1 MSIFSKRLAPLAR
14 QSKREHIYLP
24 SRVITTNDF
33 GFCLPIFAREVIPGD
48 QWHLDISSFLRL
60 SPLSVPTYASIR
72 QTVRAFYVRF
82 SSVWLPW
89 NDFYA
94 GRPYVNNGVSYNF
107 DTVPQIGNDVIVNF
121 FAANSTEI
129 TQGTSDFSAIV
140 RTSTEDETLKNFRFN
155 DDYRRMYSLL
165 LNLGYKINW
174 VSYSAKGQMVPDGTK
189 FSLLPL
195 LCYLRAYYDYYLPSR
210 YSNSSTLR
218 QIFDKVSYEPED
230 LQKILGFVRDTL
242 YCNFDTDYFT
252 ASWLNPNSPLSQSD
266 SPQYSFNDVSSWPSN
281 SATVA
286 PNNSET
292 PELTFQLKSSRLGV
306 LTQNS
311 LNLLNAAYNWVV
323 RQGLAGQRYFE
334 QIFAQYGI
342 KLPNILTRRCEF
354 LGSTTSTVMTQDVT
368 STASTQ
374 VGDTVTALGDY
385 AGKGHA
391 ASQGS
396 NIKLDANDYGMII
409 CIHNII
415 PDGGYVQGRNR
426 EVLHLIREDYFQPEF
441 DCVGMQAVRNDELF
455 AMGDS
460 GAEITSK
467 HQPNGVFGFLPRY
480 SEYRR
485 PYDNLSGDFVIASRN
500 TGLNSYH
507 SFRIFDPTDLS
518 QSFPSNDISFRQI
531 SPNRDK
537 ELPFSR
543 IFNLTDDSY
552 DHFIC
557 VFNIDAKVFRY
568 MRTFQT
574 SYLETLDGN
583 NVVSLDPDCQLH

>member
-14 QSKREHIYLP
+14 QGKREHISLP

-48 QWHLDISSFLRL
+48 KWHLDISSFLRL

-72 QTVRAFYVRF
+72 QTVRAFYIRF

-94 GRPYVNNGVSYNF
+94 GRPYVNNGQSYNF
-107 DTVPQIGNDVIVNF
+107 SSVPSISNYRIVDF
-121 FAANSTEI
+121 FAKNSTRV
-129 TQGTSDFSAIV
+129 TDGSTPDFSAVV
-140 RTSTEDETLKNFRFN
+140 RISEVDEELRYYRFT

-174 VSYSAKGQMVPDGTK
+174 LTYESNGNTVPDDTD

-195 LCYLRAYYDYYLPSR
+195 LCYLRAFYDYYLPSR
-210 YSNSSTLR
+210 YTNTSLLR
-218 QIFDKVSYEPED
+218 QIFDKVQYDETD
-230 LQKILGFVRDTL
+230 LETVLNLVRDTL
-242 YCNFDTDYFT
+242 YCNFDTDYFS
-252 ASWLNPNSPLSQSD
+252 ASWLNPNTPLSQGD
-266 SPQYSFNDVSSWPSN
+266 STDYGFYDPSN
-281 SATVA
+281 VGTTSSITSLS
-286 PNNSET
+286 NDT
-292 PELTFQLKSSRLGV
+292 PSYNLSRPII
-306 LTQNS
+306 TQDG
-311 LNLLNAAYNWVV
+311 LNLLKSAYDWVI

-342 KLPNILTRRCEF
+342 KLPNVLTRRCEF
-354 LGSTTSTVMTQDVT
+354 LGSQTSSVMTQDVT

-374 VGDTVTALGDY
+374 VGDQVTALGDY

-391 ASQGS
+391 ASSGS
-396 NIKLDANDYGMII
+396 NINLDANDYGMII

-426 EVLHLIREDYFQPEF
+426 EVLHLSRYDYFQPEF
-441 DCVGMQAVRNDELF
+441 DCVGMQAVRNDEIY
-455 AMGDS
+455 AMTDE
-460 GAEITSK
+460 GAEVTK
-467 HQPNGVFGFLPRY
+467 NHQPSGVFGFLPRY

-485 PYDNLSGDFVIASRN
+485 PYDNLSGDFVISSRN
-500 TGLNSYH
+500 AGLDSYH
-507 SFRIFDPTDLS
+507 SFRIFDPTDLA
-518 QSFPSNDISFRQI
+518 QSFPSNDLAFRQI
-531 SPNRDK
+531 RPDRDREK
-537 ELPFSR
+537 PFTR
-543 IFNLTDDSY
+543 IFNLTDDSF

-557 VFNIDAKVFRY
+557 VFNVDASVYRY

-574 SYLETLDGN
+574 SYLDNIDGT

>member
-1 MSIFSKRLAPLAR
+1 MAR
-14 QSKREHIYLP
+14 QGKREHIHLP

-107 DTVPQIGNDVIVNF
+107 DSVPQIGNEVLVDF
-121 FAANSTEI
+121 FASNSDEI
-129 TQGTSDFSAIV
+129 TTGVADFSAMRRV
-140 RTSTEDETLKNFRFN
+140 SETDEVLKKFRFR

-174 VSYSAKGQMVPDGTK
+174 VTYSASGQMQHDGTP
-189 FSLLPL
+189 FSLLPI

-210 YSNSSTLR
+210 YTNTTTLR
-218 QIFDKVSYEPED
+218 QIFDKVSYDSND
-230 LQKILGFVRDTL
+230 LKTILGFVHDTL
-242 YCNFDTDYFT
+242 YCNFDSDYFT
-252 ASWLNPNSPLSQSD
+252 ASWLNPNSPLTQGSST
-266 SPQYSFNDVSSWPSN
+266 QYAFPDVSTYPAN
-281 SATVA
+281 QNFVYG
-286 PNNSET
+286 NNAQT
-292 PELTFQLKSSRLGV
+292 PELLASVSTNQAHI
-306 LTQNS
+306 TQDS
-311 LNLLNAAYNWVV
+311 LNLLKAAYNWVV

-342 KLPNILTRRCEF
+342 KLPNVLTRRCEF

-374 VGDTVTALGDY
+374 VGDTVTALGDF

-426 EVLHLIREDYFQPEF
+426 EVLHLTREDYFQPEF
-441 DCVGMQAVRNDELF
+441 DCVGMQAVRNDELYS
-455 AMGDS
+455 MCDS
-460 GAEITSK
+460 GAEVVSK
-467 HQPNGVFGFLPRY
+467 HQPDGVFGFLPRY

-507 SFRIFDPTDLS
+507 SFRIFDPTELA
-518 QSFPSNDISFRQI
+518 QSFPSNDITFRQI
-531 SPNRDK
+531 RPDRDK

-543 IFNLTDDSY
+543 IFNLTDDTY

-557 VFNIDAKVFRY
+557 VFNIDAKVFRF
-568 MRTFQT
+568 MRSFQT
-574 SYLETLDGN
+574 SYLENLDGN

>member
-1 MSIFSKRLAPLAR
+1 MSIFSKRLAPMAR
-14 QSKREHIYLP
+14 QGKREHIHLP

-82 SSVWLPW
+82 SNVWLPW
-89 NDFYA
+89 NDFFA

-107 DTVPQIGNDVIVNF
+107 SSVPQIDNDVIVDF
-121 FAANSTEI
+121 FAVNSNEI
-129 TQGTSDFSAIV
+129 TQGTPDFSALV
-140 RTSTEDETLKNFRFN
+140 RVSDTDTVLKKFRFK

-174 VSYSAKGQMVPDGTK
+174 VTYSSTGQIISDDTS
-189 FSLLPL
+189 FSLLPI

-210 YSNSSTLR
+210 YTNTTTLR
-218 QIFDKVSYEPED
+218 QIFDKVSYDAAD
-230 LQKILGFVRDTL
+230 LKNILGYVRDTL
-242 YCNFDTDYFT
+242 YCNFDSDYFT
-252 ASWLNPNSPLSQSD
+252 ASWLNPDSPLSNQEAFQYTFTDPSSDQNSNMIVPNSKNSPLL
-266 SPQYSFNDVSSWPSN
+266 
-281 SATVA
+281 TVA
-286 PNNSET
+286 RP
-292 PELTFQLKSSRLGV
+292 QI
-306 LTQNS
+306 TQDS
-311 LNLLNAAYNWVV
+311 LNLLKAAYDWVV

-342 KLPNILTRRCEF
+342 KLPNILTRRCEL

-426 EVLHLIREDYFQPEF
+426 EIMHLNRYDYFQPEF

-455 AMGDS
+455 AMCDD
-460 GAEITSK
+460 GAEITK
-467 HQPNGVFGFLPRY
+467 IHRPGGVFGFLPRY

-485 PYDNLSGDFVIASRN
+485 PYDNLSGDFVINSRN
-500 TGLNSYH
+500 SGLCSYH
-507 SFRIFDPTDLS
+507 SFRIFNPNELAD
-518 QSFPSNDISFRQI
+518 SFPSNDLTFRQI
-531 SPNRDK
+531 QPNRDK
-537 ELPFSR
+537 ELPFTR
-543 IFNLTDDSY
+543 IFNLTDDAY

-568 MRTFQT
+568 MRSFQS
-574 SYLETLDGN
+574 SYLENLDGN

>member
-1 MSIFSKRLAPLAR
+1 MSIFSKRLAPMAR
-14 QSKREHIYLP
+14 QGKREHIALP

-94 GRPYVNNGVSYNF
+94 GRPYVNNGVSYNIE
-107 DTVPQIGNDVIVNF
+107 TVPQIGNDVIVDF
-121 FAANSTEI
+121 FAKNSNEI
-129 TQGTSDFSAIV
+129 TQGTADFTALV
-140 RTSTEDETLKNFRFN
+140 RTSPEEEVLKMYRFK

-174 VSYSAKGQMVPDGTK
+174 VSYAANGQMVPDGTK

-210 YSNSSTLR
+210 YTNTSTLR
-218 QIFDKVSYEPED
+218 QIFDKVSYEPAD
-230 LQKILGFVRDTL
+230 LQTVLGYVRDTL
-242 YCNFDTDYFT
+242 YCNFDSDYFT
-252 ASWLNPNSPLSQSD
+252 SSWLNPNSPLNQGD
-266 SPQYSFNDVSSWPSN
+266 TTQYAFADASVWPSN
-281 SATVA
+281 TNFVYA
-286 PNNSET
+286 NNAQT
-292 PELTFQLKSSRLGV
+292 PELMSQVSKNQAHI
-306 LTQNS
+306 TQDS
-311 LNLLNAAYNWVV
+311 LNLLKAAYNWVV
-323 RQGLAGQRYFE
+323 RQGLSGQRYFE

-374 VGDTVTALGDY
+374 VGETVTALGDY

-426 EVLHLIREDYFQPEF
+426 EVMHLNRYDYFQPEF

-455 AMGDS
+455 AMSDS
-460 GAEITSK
+460 GADVTK
-467 HQPNGVFGFLPRY
+467 DHQPDGVFGFLPRY

-485 PYDNLSGDFVIASRN
+485 PYDNLSGDFVVASRN
-500 TGLNSYH
+500 TGMNAYH
-507 SFRIFDPTDLS
+507 SFRIFDPTELS
-518 QSFPSNDISFRQI
+518 QSFPVNDIHFRQI
-531 SPNRDK
+531 RPDRDYEK
-537 ELPFSR
+537 PFSR

-574 SYLETLDGN
+574 SYLENLDGN

>member
-14 QSKREHIYLP
+14 QGKREHIHLP

-94 GRPYVNNGVSYNF
+94 GRPYVNNGVSYKF
-107 DTVPQIGNDVIVNF
+107 DTVPQIGNDVIVDF
-121 FAANSTEI
+121 FASNSTEI
-129 TQGTSDFSAIV
+129 TQGTADFSALV
-140 RTSTEDETLKNFRFN
+140 RTSPENEALKMFRFK

-174 VSYSAKGQMVPDGTK
+174 VSYSSKGQMVPDGTK
-189 FSLLPL
+189 FSLLPI

-210 YSNSSTLR
+210 YTNTSTLR
-218 QIFDKVSYEPED
+218 QIFDKVSYDPED
-230 LQKILGFVRDTL
+230 LKTVLGFVRDTL
-242 YCNFDTDYFT
+242 YCNFDSDYFT
-252 ASWLNPNSPLSQSD
+252 ASWLNPNTPLGQLD
-266 SPQYSFNDVSSWPSN
+266 SKQYSFYDTSTWPRNVASVSGNNILTPQLL
-281 SATVA
+281 T
-286 PNNSET
+286 PNESG
-292 PELTFQLKSSRLGV
+292 LTS
-306 LTQNS
+306 LTQDS

-396 NIKLDANDYGMII
+396 NITVDANDYGMII

-426 EVLHLIREDYFQPEF
+426 EVMHLLREDYFQPEF
-441 DCVGMQAVRNDELF
+441 DCVGMQAVRNDEIF
-455 AMGDS
+455 AMSDE
-460 GAEITSK
+460 GAEITRF

-485 PYDNLSGDFVIASRN
+485 PYDNLSGDFVVPSRN
-500 TGLNSYH
+500 TCMNAYH
-507 SFRIFDPTDLS
+507 SFRIFDPTEVDD
-518 QSFPSNDISFRQI
+518 SFPSNDLTFRQI
-531 SPNRDK
+531 MPNRNK

-574 SYLETLDGN
+574 SYLDNLDGN

>member
-1 MSIFSKRLAPLAR
+1 M
-14 QSKREHIYLP
+14 P

-107 DTVPQIGNDVIVNF
+107 DSVPQIQNSQLVDF
-121 FAANSTEI
+121 FVKNSTEVKTGI
-129 TQGTSDFSAIV
+129 PDFDAIV
-140 RTSTEDETLKNFRFN
+140 RVSSEDTVIKGFRFK

-174 VSYSAKGQMVPDGTK
+174 VIYSPNNQYVSDDSS
-189 FSLLPL
+189 FSLLPI

-210 YSNSSTLR
+210 YTNTSSLR
-218 QIFDKVSYEPED
+218 KIFDKVMYDAED
-230 LQKILGFVRDTL
+230 LKTILGFVRDTL
-242 YCNFDTDYFT
+242 YCNFDTDYFS
-252 ASWLNPNSPLSQSD
+252 ASWLNPNTPLTQNEFK
-266 SPQYSFNDVSSWPSN
+266 QYSFPDVSLYPTSD
-281 SATVA
+281 ATVNSG
-286 PNNSET
+286 NNDT
-292 PELTFQLKSSRLGV
+292 PVLLTPSSDSQTA
-306 LTQNS
+306 LTQDS
-311 LNLLNAAYNWVV
+311 LNILNAAYNWIV
-323 RQGLAGQRYFE
+323 RRGLAGQRYFE

-354 LGSTTSTVMTQDVT
+354 LGSTTSSVMIQDVT

-374 VGDTVTALGDY
+374 IGDTVTALGDY

-396 NIKLDANDYGMII
+396 NITLDANDYGMII

-426 EVLHLIREDYFQPEF
+426 EVMHLSREDYFQPEF

-455 AMGDS
+455 AMGNS
-460 GAEITSK
+460 GAEIPSK

-485 PYDNLSGDFVIASRN
+485 PYDNLSGDFVIPSRN
-500 TGLNSYH
+500 TGLSSYH
-507 SFRIFDPTDLS
+507 SFRIFDPTEVSD
-518 QSFPSNDISFRQI
+518 SFPSNDLTFRQI
-531 SPNRDK
+531 QPNRNK

-568 MRTFQT
+568 MRTFQS
-574 SYLETLDGN
+574 SYLENLDGN

>member
-1 MSIFSKRLAPLAR
+1 MSIFSKRLAPMAR
-14 QSKREHIYLP
+14 QGKREHIYLP

-33 GFCLPIFAREVIPGD
+33 GFCLPIFAREVLPGD

-107 DTVPQIGNDVIVNF
+107 DSVPQIGNDAIVDF
-121 FAANSTEI
+121 FAAHSDEI
-129 TQGTSDFSAIV
+129 TQGTADFSALV
-140 RTSTEDETLKNFRFN
+140 RVSETDSVLKKFRFK

-165 LNLGYKINW
+165 LNLGYKLNW
-174 VSYSAKGQMVPDGTK
+174 VTYSATGQIIPDGTL

-210 YSNSSTLR
+210 YSNTTTLR
-218 QIFDKVSYEPED
+218 QIFDKVSYSAED
-230 LQKILGFVRDTL
+230 LQTVLGYVRDTL
-242 YCNFDTDYFT
+242 YCNFDSDYFT
-252 ASWLNPNSPLSQSD
+252 ASWLNPNTPLAQGEIS
-266 SPQYSFNDVSSWPSN
+266 QYSFPDESN
-281 SATVA
+281 PPAFVQSGNKQSPTLVTQAQVRQQ
-286 PNNSET
+286 
-292 PELTFQLKSSRLGV
+292 F
-306 LTQNS
+306 LTQDS
-311 LNLLNAAYNWVV
+311 LNILKAAYDWVV

-396 NIKLDANDYGMII
+396 NIKLDANDYGMLI

-426 EVLHLIREDYFQPEF
+426 EVMHLKRYDYFQPEF

-455 AMGDS
+455 AMCDD
-460 GAEITSK
+460 GAEITK
-467 HQPNGVFGFLPRY
+467 LHQPNGVFGFLPRY

-485 PYDNLSGDFVIASRN
+485 PYDNLSGDFVIDSRN
-500 TGLNSYH
+500 TGLSSYH
-507 SFRIFDPTDLS
+507 SFRIFKPTETAD
-518 QSFPSNDISFRQI
+518 SFPSNDLTFRQI
-531 SPNRDK
+531 QPNRDK

-574 SYLETLDGN
+574 SYLENLDGN

>member
-1 MSIFSKRLAPLAR
+1 MSIFTKRLAPMAR
-14 QSKREHIYLP
+14 QGKREHIYLP

-107 DTVPQIGNDVIVNF
+107 DTVPQIENSQIVDF
-121 FAANSTEI
+121 FAKNSTEV
-129 TQGTSDFSAIV
+129 TSGTSDFEAIV
-140 RTSTEDETLKNFRFN
+140 RVSQNDEVIKQFRFK

-174 VSYSAKGQMVPDGTK
+174 VIWSPNNQYVSDNTS
-189 FSLLPL
+189 FSLLPI

-210 YSNSSTLR
+210 YTNTSSLR
-218 QIFDKVSYEPED
+218 QIFDKVSYDAED
-230 LQKILGFVRDTL
+230 LQKILGYVRDTL
-242 YCNFDTDYFT
+242 YCNFDSDYFT
-252 ASWLNPNSPLSQSD
+252 ASWLNPNSPLTQSSSQ
-266 SPQYSFNDVSSWPSN
+266 YIFKDVSISNSFVAPSN
-281 SATVA
+281 LQ
-286 PNNSET
+286 T
-292 PELTFQLKSSRLGV
+292 PELNTGLKSQRISV
-306 LTQNS
+306 LSQDS

-354 LGSTTSTVMTQDVT
+354 LGSTTSSVMTQDVT

-426 EVLHLIREDYFQPEF
+426 EVMHLSRYDYFQPEF

-460 GAEITSK
+460 GAEITSE

-507 SFRIFDPTDLS
+507 SFRIFDPTELS
-518 QSFPSNDISFRQI
+518 QSFPSNDLSFRQI
-531 SPNRDK
+531 SPNKEK

-574 SYLETLDGN
+574 SYLENLDGN

>member
-1 MSIFSKRLAPLAR
+1 MAR
-14 QSKREHIYLP
+14 QGKREHIHLP

-107 DTVPQIGNDVIVNF
+107 DSVPSIGNDVIVDF
-121 FAANSTEI
+121 FASNSQEI
-129 TQGTSDFSAIV
+129 TQGTPDFSALV
-140 RTSTEDETLKNFRFN
+140 RVSETDTVLKKFRFK

-165 LNLGYKINW
+165 LNLGYKLNW
-174 VSYSAKGQMVPDGTK
+174 VTYSATGQVITDGTE
-189 FSLLPL
+189 FSLLPI

-210 YSNSSTLR
+210 YTNSSTLR
-218 QIFDKVSYEPED
+218 QIFDKVSYDAED
-230 LQKILGFVRDTL
+230 LQKILGYVRDTL
-242 YCNFDTDYFT
+242 YCNFDSDYFT
-252 ASWLNPNSPLSQSD
+252 ASWLNPNSPLTQD
-266 SPQYSFNDVSSWPSN
+266 EQFQYKFDDPSN
-281 SATVA
+281 IISPSVQDISM
-286 PNNSET
+286 NT
-292 PELTFQLKSSRLGV
+292 PALNLTRPLI
-306 LTQNS
+306 TQDS

-426 EVLHLIREDYFQPEF
+426 EVMHLNRYDYFQPEF

-455 AMGDS
+455 AMCDD
-460 GAEITSK
+460 GAEVTK
-467 HQPNGVFGFLPRY
+467 VHQPKGVFGFLPRY

-485 PYDNLSGDFVIASRN
+485 PYDNLSGDFVIDSRN
-500 TGLNSYH
+500 TGLSSYH
-507 SFRIFDPTDLS
+507 SFRIFKPTEVAD
-518 QSFPSNDISFRQI
+518 SFPSNDLNFRQI
-531 SPNRDK
+531 EPNRDK

-574 SYLETLDGN
+574 SYLENLDGN

>member
-1 MSIFSKRLAPLAR
+1 MAR
-14 QSKREHIYLP
+14 QGKREHIHLP
-24 SRVITTNDF
+24 SRVVTTNDF

-107 DTVPQIGNDVIVNF
+107 DSVPSIGNDVIVDF
-121 FAANSTEI
+121 FAANSEEI
-129 TQGTSDFSAIV
+129 TQGTPDFSALV
-140 RTSTEDETLKNFRFN
+140 RVSASDTVLKKFRFK

-165 LNLGYKINW
+165 LNLGYKLNW
-174 VSYSAKGQMVPDGTK
+174 VTYSATGQVIPDGTS

-210 YSNSSTLR
+210 YTNTTTLR
-218 QIFDKVSYEPED
+218 QIFDKVSYDSDD
-230 LQKILGFVRDTL
+230 LKTILGYVRDTL
-242 YCNFDTDYFT
+242 YCNFDSDYFT
-252 ASWLNPNSPLSQSD
+252 ASWLNPNSPLTQGD
-266 SPQYSFNDVSSWPSN
+266 TEQYAFPDASTSN
-281 SATVA
+281 VA
-286 PNNSET
+286 FVAGGTQQT
-292 PELTFQLKSSRLGV
+292 PELYSQV
-306 LTQNS
+306 LRAQAHITQDS
-311 LNLLNAAYNWVV
+311 LNLLKAAYNWVV

-426 EVLHLIREDYFQPEF
+426 EVMHLNRYDYFQPEF

-455 AMGDS
+455 AMCDD
-460 GAEITSK
+460 GAEITK
-467 HQPNGVFGFLPRY
+467 VHQPNGVFGFLPRY

-485 PYDNLSGDFVIASRN
+485 PYDNLSGDFVIDSRN
-500 TGLNSYH
+500 TGLSSYH
-507 SFRIFDPTDLS
+507 SFRIFNPTELS
-518 QSFPSNDISFRQI
+518 DSFPSNDLTFRQI
-531 SPNRDK
+531 QPNRDK

-574 SYLETLDGN
+574 SYLENLDGN

>member
-1 MSIFSKRLAPLAR
+1 MAR
-14 QSKREHIYLP
+14 QGKREHIYLP

-107 DTVPQIGNDVIVNF
+107 DTVPQISNADIVDF
-121 FAANSTEI
+121 FAKNSDEI
-129 TQGTSDFSAIV
+129 TAGTPDFEAIV
-140 RTSTEDETLKNFRFN
+140 RVNPEDAVIKKYRFK

-174 VSYSAKGQMVPDGTK
+174 IIWTTNHQYASDGTQ
-189 FSLLPL
+189 FSLLPI

-210 YSNSSTLR
+210 YTNTSTLR
-218 QIFDKVSYEPED
+218 QIFDKVSYDAQD
-230 LQKILGFVRDTL
+230 LQTILGYVRDTL
-242 YCNFDTDYFT
+242 YCNFDSDYFT
-252 ASWLNPNSPLSQSD
+252 ASWLNPNSPLGQGQTE
-266 SPQYSFNDVSSWPSN
+266 QYSFADASASTSSF
-281 SATVA
+281 VA
-286 PNNSET
+286 AGSYQS
-292 PELTFQLKSSRLGV
+292 PELVSQILRSQTHI
-306 LTQNS
+306 TQDS
-311 LNLLNAAYNWVV
+311 LNLLQSAYNWVV

-426 EVLHLIREDYFQPEF
+426 EVMHLNRYDYFQPEF

-455 AMGDS
+455 AMCDS
-460 GAEITSK
+460 GAEITSS

-507 SFRIFDPTDLS
+507 SFRIFDPSEIS
-518 QSFPSNDISFRQI
+518 QSFPSNDLTFRQI
-531 SPNRDK
+531 QPNREK

-574 SYLETLDGN
+574 SYLENLDGN

>member
-1 MSIFSKRLAPLAR
+1 MSIFSKRLAPMAR
-14 QSKREHIYLP
+14 QGKREHIHLP

-33 GFCLPIFAREVIPGD
+33 GFCLPIYAREVIPGD

-72 QTVRAFYVRF
+72 QTVRAFYIRF

-107 DTVPQIGNDVIVNF
+107 ESVPQIGNDVIVDF
-121 FAANSTEI
+121 FASNSTEI
-129 TQGTSDFSAIV
+129 TQGIADFTALV
-140 RTSTEDETLKNFRFN
+140 RTSSEDEALKKFRFR

-174 VSYSAKGQMVPDGTK
+174 VTYSVRGQMVPDGTK

-210 YSNSSTLR
+210 YTNNSLLR
-218 QIFDKVSYEPED
+218 QIFDKVSYEPQD
-230 LQKILGFVRDTL
+230 LKTILGFVHDTL
-242 YCNFDTDYFT
+242 YCNFDSDYFT
-252 ASWLNPNSPLSQSD
+252 ASWLNPNSPLTQGSTI
-266 SPQYSFNDVSSWPSN
+266 QYSFPDASSS
-281 SATVA
+281 
-286 PNNSET
+286 PNNSAFVYGSNNQT
-292 PELTFQLKSSRLGV
+292 PQLITPAGSQAKI
-306 LTQNS
+306 TQDS
-311 LNLLNAAYNWVV
+311 LNLLKSAYDWVI

-396 NIKLDANDYGMII
+396 NISLDANDYGMII

-426 EVLHLIREDYFQPEF
+426 EVLHTARYDYFQPEF

-455 AMGDS
+455 SMCDS
-460 GAEITSK
+460 GAESTSK
-467 HQPNGVFGFLPRY
+467 HQPDGVFGF
-480 SEYRR
+480 
-485 PYDNLSGDFVIASRN
+485 
-500 TGLNSYH
+500 
-507 SFRIFDPTDLS
+507 
-518 QSFPSNDISFRQI
+518 QI
-531 SPNRDK
+531 GRA
-537 ELPFSR
+537 
-543 IFNLTDDSY
+543 
-552 DHFIC
+552 H
-557 VFNIDAKVFRY
+557 V
-568 MRTFQT
+568 
-574 SYLETLDGN
+574 
-583 NVVSLDPDCQLH
+583 

>member
-1 MSIFSKRLAPLAR
+1 MAR
-14 QSKREHIYLP
+14 QGKREHIYLP

-94 GRPYVNNGVSYNF
+94 GRPYVNNGISYNF
-107 DTVPQIGNDVIVNF
+107 DTVPQIGNDIIVDF
-121 FAANSTEI
+121 FSSNSQEI
-129 TQGTSDFSAIV
+129 TQGTPDFSALV
-140 RTSTEDETLKNFRFN
+140 RVSGTDTVLKKFRFK

-165 LNLGYKINW
+165 LNLGYKLNW
-174 VSYSAKGQMVPDGTK
+174 VTYSATGQVIPDGTT

-210 YSNSSTLR
+210 YTNTTTLR
-218 QIFDKVSYEPED
+218 QIFDKVSYDAED
-230 LQKILGFVRDTL
+230 LQTVLGYVRDTL
-242 YCNFDTDYFT
+242 YCNFDSDYFT
-252 ASWLNPNSPLSQSD
+252 ASWLNPNTPLAQAD
-266 SPQYSFNDVSSWPSN
+266 SRQYSFPDVSNPPSSVHSGQKQTPTLVPAQ
-281 SATVA
+281 SA
-286 PNNSET
+286 
-292 PELTFQLKSSRLGV
+292 R
-306 LTQNS
+306 S
-311 LNLLNAAYNWVV
+311 LNLSQDSLNILKAAYDWVV

-354 LGSTTSTVMTQDVT
+354 LGSTTSNVMTQDVT

-426 EVLHLIREDYFQPEF
+426 EVMHLNRYDFFQPEF

-455 AMGDS
+455 AMCDD
-460 GAEITSK
+460 GAEVTK
-467 HQPNGVFGFLPRY
+467 VHQPNGVFGFLPRY

-485 PYDNLSGDFVIASRN
+485 PYDNLSGDFVIDSRN
-500 TGLNSYH
+500 TGLSSYH
-507 SFRIFDPTDLS
+507 SFRIFKPTELAD
-518 QSFPSNDISFRQI
+518 SFPSNDLTFRQI
-531 SPNRDK
+531 QPNRDK

-568 MRTFQT
+568 MRSFQT
-574 SYLETLDGN
+574 SYLENLDGN

>member
-1 MSIFSKRLAPLAR
+1 MAR
-14 QSKREHIYLP
+14 QGKREHIHLP

-107 DTVPQIGNDVIVNF
+107 DSVPTIGNDAIVDF
-121 FAANSTEI
+121 FASNSQEI
-129 TQGTSDFSAIV
+129 TQGTPDFSALV
-140 RTSTEDETLKNFRFN
+140 RVSETDTVLKKFRFK
-155 DDYRRMYSLL
+155 DDFRRMYSLL

-174 VSYSAKGQMVPDGTK
+174 VTYSSTGQIIPDGTA
-189 FSLLPL
+189 FSLLPI

-210 YSNSSTLR
+210 YTNTTTLR
-218 QIFDKVSYEPED
+218 QIFDKVTYSEQD
-230 LQKILGFVRDTL
+230 LQTILGYVRDTL
-242 YCNFDTDYFT
+242 YCNFDSDYFT
-252 ASWLNPNSPLSQSD
+252 SSWINPDSPISNTDSFQYTFTDPSSDLSSNMITSNSKNSPLLS
-266 SPQYSFNDVSSWPSN
+266 VS
-281 SATVA
+281 
-286 PNNSET
+286 
-292 PELTFQLKSSRLGV
+292 R
-306 LTQNS
+306 TQITQDS
-311 LNLLNAAYNWVV
+311 LNLLKAAYNWVV

-374 VGDTVTALGDY
+374 VGETVTALGDY

-426 EVLHLIREDYFQPEF
+426 EVMHINRYDYFQPEF

-455 AMGDS
+455 AMCDD
-460 GAEITSK
+460 GAEIAK
-467 HQPNGVFGFLPRY
+467 IHQPNGVFGFLPRY

-485 PYDNLSGDFVIASRN
+485 PYDNLSGDFVIDSRN
-500 TGLNSYH
+500 TGLSSYH
-507 SFRIFDPTDLS
+507 SFRIFRPTEVAD
-518 QSFPSNDISFRQI
+518 SFPSNDLTFRQI
-531 SPNRDK
+531 QPNRDK

-574 SYLETLDGN
+574 SYLENLDGN

>member
-1 MSIFSKRLAPLAR
+1 MAR
-14 QSKREHIYLP
+14 QGKREHIYLP

-72 QTVRAFYVRF
+72 QTVRAFYIRF

-107 DTVPQIGNDVIVNF
+107 DSVPQIGNEEIVNF
-121 FAANSTEI
+121 FAKNSTEI
-129 TQGTSDFSAIV
+129 SQGTSDFEAIV
-140 RTSTEDETLKNFRFN
+140 RVNPNDEVIKQFRFK

-174 VSYSAKGQMVPDGTK
+174 VIWTPNHQYAPDFTK
-189 FSLLPL
+189 FSLLPI

-210 YSNSSTLR
+210 YTNSTSLR
-218 QIFDKVSYEPED
+218 QIFDKVSYDAED
-230 LQKILGFVRDTL
+230 LQTILGYVRDTL
-242 YCNFDTDYFT
+242 YCNFDSDYFT
-252 ASWLNPNSPLSQSD
+252 ASWLNPNSPLTENEQF
-266 SPQYSFNDVSSWPSN
+266 QYSFPDVS
-281 SATVA
+281 ATDQTTIHDGSK
-286 PNNSET
+286 NT
-292 PELTFQLKSSRLGV
+292 PVLSPRPL
-306 LTQNS
+306 LTQDG
-311 LNLLNAAYNWVV
+311 LNLLKSAYDWVI

-374 VGDTVTALGDY
+374 VGDTVTALGDF

-426 EVLHLIREDYFQPEF
+426 EVMHLNRYDYFQPEF

-460 GAEITSK
+460 GAEITSQ

-507 SFRIFDPTDLS
+507 SFRIFDPTELS
-518 QSFPSNDISFRQI
+518 QSFPSNDLTFRQI
-531 SPNRDK
+531 QPNREK

-557 VFNIDAKVFRY
+557 VFNIDAKVFRF
-568 MRTFQT
+568 MRSFQT
-574 SYLETLDGN
+574 SYLENLDGN

>member
-1 MSIFSKRLAPLAR
+1 MAR
-14 QSKREHIYLP
+14 QGKREHIHLP

-107 DTVPQIGNDVIVNF
+107 DSVPTIGNDVIVDF
-121 FAANSTEI
+121 FASNSQEI
-129 TQGTSDFSAIV
+129 TQGTPDFSALV
-140 RTSTEDETLKNFRFN
+140 RVSETDTVLKKFRFK

-165 LNLGYKINW
+165 LNLGYKLNW
-174 VSYSAKGQMVPDGTK
+174 VTYSATGQVITDGTE
-189 FSLLPL
+189 FSLLPI

-210 YSNSSTLR
+210 YTNSSTLR
-218 QIFDKVSYEPED
+218 QIFDKVSYDAED
-230 LQKILGFVRDTL
+230 LQKILGYVRDTL
-242 YCNFDTDYFT
+242 YCNFDSDYFT
-252 ASWLNPNSPLSQSD
+252 ASWLNPNSPLTQD
-266 SPQYSFNDVSSWPSN
+266 EQFQYKFDDPSN
-281 SATVA
+281 IISPSVQDISM
-286 PNNSET
+286 NT
-292 PELTFQLKSSRLGV
+292 PALNLTRPLI
-306 LTQNS
+306 TQDS

-426 EVLHLIREDYFQPEF
+426 EVMHLNRYDYFQPEF

-455 AMGDS
+455 AMCDD
-460 GAEITSK
+460 GAEVTK
-467 HQPNGVFGFLPRY
+467 VHQPKGVFGFLPRY

-485 PYDNLSGDFVIASRN
+485 PYDNLSGDFVIDSRN
-500 TGLNSYH
+500 TGLSSYH
-507 SFRIFDPTDLS
+507 SFRIFKPTEVAD
-518 QSFPSNDISFRQI
+518 SFPSNDLNFRQI
-531 SPNRDK
+531 EPNRDK

-568 MRTFQT
+568 MRTFQS
-574 SYLETLDGN
+574 SYLENLDGN

>member
-1 MSIFSKRLAPLAR
+1 MAR
-14 QSKREHIYLP
+14 QAKREHINLP

-107 DTVPQIGNDVIVNF
+107 SSVPQIGNDVIVDF
-121 FAANSTEI
+121 FAANSNEI
-129 TQGTSDFSAIV
+129 TQGIADFTALV
-140 RTSTEDETLKNFRFN
+140 RTSPEEEVLKKFRFK

-210 YSNSSTLR
+210 YTNSSTLR
-218 QIFDKVSYEPED
+218 QIFDKVSYDSED
-230 LQKILGFVRDTL
+230 LKTVLGYVRDTL
-242 YCNFDTDYFT
+242 YCNFDSDYFT
-252 ASWLNPNSPLSQSD
+252 ASWLNPNTPLSQLD
-266 SPQYSFNDVSSWPSN
+266 SSQYSFSDVSTWPSN
-281 SATVA
+281 VATVS
-286 PNNSET
+286 PNNSQT
-292 PELTFQLKSSRLGV
+292 PELLTPNERGLTS

-396 NIKLDANDYGMII
+396 NIKYDATDFGMII

-426 EVLHLIREDYFQPEF
+426 EVMHVLREDYFQPEF

-518 QSFPSNDISFRQI
+518 VSFPINDVTFRQI
-531 SPNRDK
+531 RPDRDK

-574 SYLETLDGN
+574 SYLENLDGN

>member
-14 QSKREHIYLP
+14 QGKREHIYLP

-82 SSVWLPW
+82 SNVWLPW

-107 DTVPQIGNDVIVNF
+107 DSVPKISNEDIVNF
-121 FAANSTEI
+121 FAKNSTEI
-129 TQGTSDFSAIV
+129 TDGTPDFEAIV
-140 RTSTEDETLKNFRFN
+140 RVNPDDAVIKKFRFK

-165 LNLGYKINW
+165 LNLGYKVNW
-174 VSYSAKGQMVPDGTK
+174 IIWSPNHQYVPDDTK

-210 YSNSSTLR
+210 YTNTTTLR
-218 QIFDKVSYEPED
+218 QIFDKVSYDADD
-230 LQKILGFVRDTL
+230 LQTILGYVRDTL
-242 YCNFDTDYFT
+242 YCNFDSDYFT

-266 SPQYSFNDVSSWPSN
+266 SAQYVFSDVSTFPSN
-281 SATVA
+281 VA
-286 PNNSET
+286 AVSPNNTDT
-292 PELTFQLKSSRLGV
+292 PQLLTPNERGLTS

-323 RQGLAGQRYFE
+323 RKGLAGQRYFE

-354 LGSTTSTVMTQDVT
+354 LGSSTSTVMTQDVT

-374 VGDTVTALGDY
+374 VGETVTALGDY

-426 EVLHLIREDYFQPEF
+426 EVMHLSREDYFQPEF

-455 AMGDS
+455 AMGNS
-460 GAEITSK
+460 AAEITSK

-485 PYDNLSGDFVIASRN
+485 PYDNLSGDFVINSRN

-507 SFRIFDPTDLS
+507 SFRIFDPTDLDL
-518 QSFPSNDISFRQI
+518 SFPSNDINFRQI

-543 IFNLTDDSY
+543 IFNLTDDTY

-574 SYLETLDGN
+574 SYLENLDGN

>member
-1 MSIFSKRLAPLAR
+1 MAR
-14 QSKREHIYLP
+14 QGKREHIHLP

-94 GRPYVNNGVSYNF
+94 GRPYVNNGVSYNI
-107 DTVPQIGNDVIVNF
+107 DSVPKIGNDVIVDF
-121 FAANSTEI
+121 FASNSDEV
-129 TQGTSDFSAIV
+129 TQGTSDFSALV
-140 RTSTEDETLKNFRFN
+140 RVSETDTVLKKFRFR

-165 LNLGYKINW
+165 LNLGYKLNW
-174 VSYSAKGQMVPDGTK
+174 VTYSSTGQIIPDGSL
-189 FSLLPL
+189 FSLLPI

-210 YSNSSTLR
+210 YTNTTTLR
-218 QIFDKVSYEPED
+218 QIFDKVTYSADD
-230 LQKILGFVRDTL
+230 LRTILGYVRDTL
-242 YCNFDTDYFT
+242 YCNFDSDYFT
-252 ASWLNPNSPLSQSD
+252 ASWLNPNSPLNQGD
-266 SPQYSFNDVSSWPSN
+266 VQQYAFPDAS
-281 SATVA
+281 T
-286 PNNSET
+286 NNTAFVYGGNQQT
-292 PELTFQLKSSRLGV
+292 PEL
-306 LTQNS
+306 LTQVMRNQAYITQDS
-311 LNLLNAAYNWVV
+311 LNLLKSAYDWVV

-426 EVLHLIREDYFQPEF
+426 EVMHLNRYDFFQPEF
-441 DCVGMQAVRNDELF
+441 DCVGMQAVRNDEIF
-455 AMGDS
+455 AMCDE
-460 GAEITSK
+460 GAEVTK
-467 HQPNGVFGFLPRY
+467 VHQPEGVFGFLPRY

-485 PYDNLSGDFVIASRN
+485 PYDNLSGDFVIDSRN
-500 TGLNSYH
+500 TGLSSYH
-507 SFRIFDPTDLS
+507 SFRIFSPTELAD
-518 QSFPSNDISFRQI
+518 SFPSNDLTFRQI
-531 SPNRDK
+531 QPNRDK

-543 IFNLTDDSY
+543 IFNLTDDSF

-568 MRTFQT
+568 MRSFQT
-574 SYLETLDGN
+574 SYLDNLDGN

>member
-1 MSIFSKRLAPLAR
+1 MSIFSKRLAPMAR
-14 QSKREHIYLP
+14 QGKREHIYLP

-72 QTVRAFYVRF
+72 QTVRAFYIRF

-94 GRPYVNNGVSYNF
+94 GRPYVNNGSSYNF
-107 DTVPQIGNDVIVNF
+107 DTVPQIENSQIVDF
-121 FAANSTEI
+121 FVKNSNEVTS
-129 TQGTSDFSAIV
+129 GTSDFDAIV
-140 RTSTEDETLKNFRFN
+140 RVSPDDEVIKKFRFK

-174 VSYSAKGQMVPDGTK
+174 VIWSPNNQYVSDNTS
-189 FSLLPL
+189 FSLLPI

-210 YSNSSTLR
+210 YSNSSSLR
-218 QIFDKVSYEPED
+218 QIFDKVMYDAED

-242 YCNFDTDYFT
+242 YCNFDSDYFT
-252 ASWLNPNSPLSQSD
+252 ASWLNPNSPLTQGDTNQYTFTDPSS
-266 SPQYSFNDVSSWPSN
+266 SP
-281 SATVA
+281 SANFVQ
-286 PNNSET
+286 PNNKLT
-292 PELTFQLKSSRLGV
+292 PELTFVIKNTRQGS

-311 LNLLNAAYNWVV
+311 LNLLKAAYDWVV
-323 RQGLAGQRYFE
+323 RQGLSGQRYFE

-354 LGSTTSTVMTQDVT
+354 LGSSTSTVLTQDVT

-426 EVLHLIREDYFQPEF
+426 EVMHLTREDYFQPEF

-455 AMGDS
+455 AMCDS
-460 GAEITSK
+460 GSEVTSG

-485 PYDNLSGDFVIASRN
+485 PYDNLSGDFVIDSRN
-500 TGLNSYH
+500 TGMNAYH
-507 SFRIFDPTDLS
+507 SFRLFDPTELS
-518 QSFPSNDISFRQI
+518 QSFPRNDINFRQI
-531 SPNRDK
+531 RPDK
-537 ELPFSR
+537 DREKPFSR

-568 MRTFQT
+568 MRSFQT
-574 SYLETLDGN
+574 SYLENLDGN

>member
-1 MSIFSKRLAPLAR
+1 MAR
-14 QSKREHIYLP
+14 QGKREHIHLP

-72 QTVRAFYVRF
+72 QTVRAFYIRF

-94 GRPYVNNGVSYNF
+94 GRPYVNNGVSYNIES
-107 DTVPQIGNDVIVNF
+107 VPEIGNDIIVNF
-121 FAANSTEI
+121 FASKSNEI
-129 TQGTSDFSAIV
+129 TEG
-140 RTSTEDETLKNFRFN
+140 TEDFTALVRISETDEVLKKFRFT

-174 VSYSAKGQMVPDGTK
+174 VTYSARGQMVPDGTK
-189 FSLLPL
+189 FSLLPI

-210 YSNSSTLR
+210 YTNTTTLR
-218 QIFDKVSYEPED
+218 QIFDKVTYEPAD
-230 LQKILGFVRDTL
+230 LQTILTFVHDTL
-242 YCNFDTDYFT
+242 YCNFDSDYFT
-252 ASWLNPNSPLSQSD
+252 SSWLNPNSPLLQGSTTQFAFPDQS
-266 SPQYSFNDVSSWPSN
+266 SY
-281 SATVA
+281 
-286 PNNSET
+286 PNNSAFVYGNNNQT
-292 PELTFQLKSSRLGV
+292 PELLTPSAGGQTR
-306 LTQNS
+306 LTQDS
-311 LNLLNAAYNWVV
+311 LNLLKSAYDWVI

-354 LGSTTSTVMTQDVT
+354 LGSSTSTVMTQDVT

-374 VGDTVTALGDY
+374 VGSTVTALGDY

-426 EVLHLIREDYFQPEF
+426 EVMHINRYDYFQPEF

-455 AMGDS
+455 AMCDS
-460 GAEITSK
+460 GAEATSK
-467 HQPNGVFGFLPRY
+467 HQPDGVFGFLPRY

-507 SFRIFDPTDLS
+507 SFRIFDPTELS
-518 QSFPSNDISFRQI
+518 QSFPVNDISFRQI
-531 SPNRDK
+531 RPDRDK

-568 MRTFQT
+568 MRSFQT
-574 SYLETLDGN
+574 SYLENLDGN

>member
-1 MSIFSKRLAPLAR
+1 MAR
-14 QSKREHIYLP
+14 QGKREHIHLP

-72 QTVRAFYVRF
+72 QTVRAFYIRF

-94 GRPYVNNGVSYNF
+94 GRPYVNNGVSYNIE
-107 DTVPQIGNDVIVNF
+107 TVPQIGNDVIVDF
-121 FAANSTEI
+121 FAKNSNEI
-129 TQGTSDFSAIV
+129 TQGTADFTALV
-140 RTSTEDETLKNFRFN
+140 RTSPEDEVLKMFRFK

-174 VSYSAKGQMVPDGTK
+174 VSYSPTGQMVPDGTK

-210 YSNSSTLR
+210 YTNTSTLR
-218 QIFDKVSYEPED
+218 QIFDKVTYEPED
-230 LQKILGFVRDTL
+230 LQTVLGYVRDTL
-242 YCNFDTDYFT
+242 YCNFDSDYFT
-252 ASWLNPNSPLSQSD
+252 ASWLNPNTPLDQGAVQQFVIRD
-266 SPQYSFNDVSSWPSN
+266 Y
-281 SATVA
+281 SATNAAVG
-286 PNNSET
+286 NGNLET
-292 PELTFQLKSSRLGV
+292 PELITLDFQGQTH
-306 LTQNS
+306 LTQDS

-374 VGDTVTALGDY
+374 VGETVTALGDY

-426 EVLHLIREDYFQPEF
+426 EVMHLNRYDYFQPEF

-455 AMGDS
+455 AMSDS
-460 GAEITSK
+460 GADVTK
-467 HQPNGVFGFLPRY
+467 VHQPNGVFGFLPRY

-485 PYDNLSGDFVIASRN
+485 PYDNLSGDFVVASRN
-500 TGLNSYH
+500 TGMNAYH
-507 SFRIFDPTDLS
+507 SFRLFEPTELS
-518 QSFPSNDISFRQI
+518 QSFPNNDIHFRQI
-531 SPNRDK
+531 RPDRDY
-537 ELPFSR
+537 EMPFSR

-574 SYLETLDGN
+574 SYLENLDGN

>member
-1 MSIFSKRLAPLAR
+1 MSIFSKRLAPMAR
-14 QSKREHIYLP
+14 QGKREHISLP

-89 NDFYA
+89 NDFYS
-94 GRPYVNNGVSYNF
+94 GRPFVNNGVSYNF
-107 DTVPQIGNDVIVNF
+107 DTVPQISNEDIVNF
-121 FAANSTEI
+121 FAKNSQEI
-129 TQGTSDFSAIV
+129 TTGKPDFEAIV
-140 RTSTEDETLKNFRFN
+140 RVNPDDAVIKKFRFKE
-155 DDYRRMYSLL
+155 DYRRMYSLL

-174 VSYSAKGQMVPDGTK
+174 IIFSPNHQYVPDDTK

-210 YSNSSTLR
+210 YTNTTTLR
-218 QIFDKVSYEPED
+218 QIFDKVSYDATD
-230 LQKILGFVRDTL
+230 LQTVLSYVRDTL
-242 YCNFDTDYFT
+242 YCNFDSDYFT
-252 ASWLNPNSPLSQSD
+252 ASWLNPNSPLNQGSTT
-266 SPQYSFNDVSSWPSN
+266 QYVFQDVSTSN
-281 SATVA
+281 TFVEGNAYQ
-286 PNNSET
+286 T
-292 PELTFQLKSSRLGV
+292 PQLSSQLKNTRTSL
-306 LTQNS
+306 LTQDS
-311 LNLLNAAYNWVV
+311 LNLLKAAYDWVV

-426 EVLHLIREDYFQPEF
+426 EVMHLNRYDYFQPEF

-455 AMGDS
+455 AMCDS
-460 GAEITSK
+460 GSEITSD

-485 PYDNLSGDFVIASRN
+485 PYDNLSGDFVINSRN
-500 TGLNSYH
+500 TGLDSYH
-507 SFRIFDPTDLS
+507 SFRIFKPTELVE
-518 QSFPSNDISFRQI
+518 SFPSNDLTFRQI
-531 SPNRDK
+531 QPNLDK

-543 IFNLTDDSY
+543 IFNLTDYSY

-557 VFNIDAKVFRY
+557 VFNIDASVFRF
-568 MRTFQT
+568 MRTFQS
-574 SYLETLDGN
+574 SYLENLDGN

>member
-1 MSIFSKRLAPLAR
+1 MAR
-14 QSKREHIYLP
+14 QGKREHIHLP

-60 SPLSVPTYASIR
+60 APLSVPTYASIR
-72 QTVRAFYVRF
+72 QTVRAFYIRF

-107 DTVPQIGNDVIVNF
+107 DTVPQIGNDVIVDF
-121 FAANSTEI
+121 FASNSNVI
-129 TQGTSDFSAIV
+129 TQGTADFTALV
-140 RTSTEDETLKNFRFN
+140 RTSPEEETLKMFRFK

-174 VSYSAKGQMVPDGTK
+174 VSYAANGQMVPDGTK

-210 YSNSSTLR
+210 YTNSSTLR

-230 LQKILGFVRDTL
+230 LKTVLSYVRDTL
-242 YCNFDTDYFT
+242 YCNFDSDYFT
-252 ASWLNPNSPLSQSD
+252 ASWLNPNTPLNQGETT
-266 SPQYSFNDVSSWPSN
+266 QYAFKDVSSIGPSPAFVYGTN
-281 SATVA
+281 IQ
-286 PNNSET
+286 T
-292 PELTFQLKSSRLGV
+292 PELLTPSTPGQTS
-306 LTQNS
+306 LTQDS

-374 VGDTVTALGDY
+374 VGNKVTALGDY
-385 AGKGHA
+385 AGKGHS

-426 EVLHLIREDYFQPEF
+426 EVMHINRYDYFQPEF

-455 AMGDS
+455 AMSDS
-460 GAEITSK
+460 GADVTK
-467 HQPNGVFGFLPRY
+467 DHQPNGVFGFLPRY

-485 PYDNLSGDFVIASRN
+485 PYDNLSGDFVVASRN
-500 TGLNSYH
+500 TGMNAYH
-507 SFRIFDPTDLS
+507 SFRIFDPTELS
-518 QSFPSNDISFRQI
+518 QSFPNNDIHFRQI
-531 SPNRDK
+531 RPDRDYEK
-537 ELPFSR
+537 PFSR
-543 IFNLTDDSY
+543 IFNFTDDSF

-557 VFNIDAKVFRY
+557 IFNIDAKVFRY
-568 MRTFQT
+568 MRSFQT
-574 SYLETLDGN
+574 SYLDNLDGN

>member
-1 MSIFSKRLAPLAR
+1 MAR
-14 QSKREHIYLP
+14 QGKREHIHLP

-72 QTVRAFYVRF
+72 QTVRAFYIRF

-94 GRPYVNNGVSYNF
+94 GRPYVNNGVSYNIES
-107 DTVPQIGNDVIVNF
+107 VPEIGNDIIVNF
-121 FAANSTEI
+121 FASKSNEI
-129 TQGTSDFSAIV
+129 TEGTADFTALV
-140 RTSTEDETLKNFRFN
+140 RISETDEVLKKFRFT

-174 VSYSAKGQMVPDGTK
+174 VTYSASGQMVPDGTK
-189 FSLLPL
+189 FSLLPI

-210 YSNSSTLR
+210 YTNTTTLR
-218 QIFDKVSYEPED
+218 QIFDKVTYEPAD
-230 LQKILGFVRDTL
+230 LQTILTFVHDTL
-242 YCNFDTDYFT
+242 YCNFDSDYFT
-252 ASWLNPNSPLSQSD
+252 SSWLNPNSPLLQGSTTQFAFPDQS
-266 SPQYSFNDVSSWPSN
+266 SY
-281 SATVA
+281 
-286 PNNSET
+286 PNNSAFVYGNNNQT
-292 PELTFQLKSSRLGV
+292 PELLTPSAGGQTR
-306 LTQNS
+306 LTQDS
-311 LNLLNAAYNWVV
+311 LNLLKSAYDWVI

-354 LGSTTSTVMTQDVT
+354 LGSSTSTVMTQDVT

-374 VGDTVTALGDY
+374 VGSTVTALGDY

-426 EVLHLIREDYFQPEF
+426 EVMHINRYDYFQPEF

-455 AMGDS
+455 AMCDS
-460 GAEITSK
+460 GAEATSK
-467 HQPNGVFGFLPRY
+467 HQPDGVFGFLPRY

-507 SFRIFDPTDLS
+507 SFRIFDPTELS
-518 QSFPSNDISFRQI
+518 QSFPVNDISFRQI
-531 SPNRDK
+531 RPDRDK

-568 MRTFQT
+568 MRSFQT
-574 SYLETLDGN
+574 SYLENLDGN

>member
-1 MSIFSKRLAPLAR
+1 MSIFSKRLAPMAR
-14 QSKREHIYLP
+14 QGKREHIHLP

-72 QTVRAFYVRF
+72 QTVRAFYIRF

-107 DTVPQIGNDVIVNF
+107 DTVPQIENSQIVDF
-121 FAANSTEI
+121 FAKNSTEV
-129 TQGTSDFSAIV
+129 TTGTSDFEAIV
-140 RTSTEDETLKNFRFN
+140 RVSPEDEVIKKFRFK

-174 VSYSAKGQMVPDGTK
+174 VIWSPNHQYVSDNTS
-189 FSLLPL
+189 FSLLPI

-210 YSNSSTLR
+210 YTNTSSLR
-218 QIFDKVSYEPED
+218 QIFDKVMYDAND
-230 LQKILGFVRDTL
+230 LQTILGFVRDTL
-242 YCNFDTDYFT
+242 YCNFDTDYFS
-252 ASWLNPNSPLSQSD
+252 ASWLNPNSPLTQD
-266 SPQYSFNDVSSWPSN
+266 QQLQYSFLDVSG
-281 SATVA
+281 TVQTTIQNGPKNTPVLSPR
-286 PNNSET
+286 PNITQDGLNI
-292 PELTFQLKSSRLGV
+292 LKS
-306 LTQNS
+306 
-311 LNLLNAAYNWVV
+311 AYDWVI

-374 VGDTVTALGDY
+374 VGDTVTALGDF

-426 EVLHLIREDYFQPEF
+426 EVMHLSRYDYFQPEF

-455 AMGDS
+455 AMGNQ
-460 GAEITSK
+460 GAEITSE

-485 PYDNLSGDFVIASRN
+485 PYDNLSGDFVIPSRN

-507 SFRIFDPTDLS
+507 SFRIFEPTELS
-518 QSFPSNDISFRQI
+518 QSFPSNDLTFRQI
-531 SPNRDK
+531 QPNREK

-568 MRTFQT
+568 MRSFQS
-574 SYLETLDGN
+574 SYLENLDGN

>member
-1 MSIFSKRLAPLAR
+1 MAR
-14 QSKREHIYLP
+14 QGKREHIHLP

-72 QTVRAFYVRF
+72 QTVRAFYIRF

-94 GRPYVNNGVSYNF
+94 GRPYVSNGVSYNF
-107 DTVPQIGNDVIVNF
+107 DTVPQIENSQIVDF
-121 FAANSTEI
+121 FAKNSTEV
-129 TQGTSDFSAIV
+129 TSGTSDFEAIV
-140 RTSTEDETLKNFRFN
+140 RVSPDDEVIKQFRFK

-174 VSYSAKGQMVPDGTK
+174 VIWSPNHQYVSDNTS
-189 FSLLPL
+189 FSLLPI

-210 YSNSSTLR
+210 YTNTTTLR
-218 QIFDKVSYEPED
+218 QIFDKVSYDAED
-230 LQKILGFVRDTL
+230 LQKILGYVRDTL
-242 YCNFDTDYFT
+242 YCNFDSDYFT
-252 ASWLNPNSPLSQSD
+252 ASWLNPNSPLNQAD
-266 SPQYSFNDVSSWPSN
+266 TTQYVFNDASSYPSN
-281 SATVA
+281 GAFVSG
-286 PNNSET
+286 NNFET
-292 PELTFQLKSSRLGV
+292 PSLASPHKDTRHSS
-306 LTQNS
+306 LTQDS

-426 EVLHLIREDYFQPEF
+426 EVMHLNRYDYFQPEF

-460 GAEITSK
+460 GAEITSS

-507 SFRIFDPTDLS
+507 SFRIFDPTELS
-518 QSFPSNDISFRQI
+518 QSFPSNDLTFRQI
-531 SPNRDK
+531 SPNREK

-568 MRTFQT
+568 MRSFQT
-574 SYLETLDGN
+574 SYLENLDGN

>member
-1 MSIFSKRLAPLAR
+1 MAR
-14 QSKREHIYLP
+14 QGKREHIYLP

-107 DTVPQIGNDVIVNF
+107 DTVPQISNADIVDF
-121 FAANSTEI
+121 FAKNSNEI
-129 TQGTSDFSAIV
+129 TQGTPDFEAIV
-140 RTSTEDETLKNFRFN
+140 RVSAEDAVIKKFRFK

-174 VSYSAKGQMVPDGTK
+174 IIWTPNHQYTTDGTQ

-210 YSNSSTLR
+210 YTNTTTLR
-218 QIFDKVSYEPED
+218 QIFDKVSYDAED
-230 LQKILGFVRDTL
+230 LQTVLGYVRDTL
-242 YCNFDTDYFT
+242 YCNFDSDYFT
-252 ASWLNPNSPLSQSD
+252 ASWLNPNSPLTQTSSQYVF
-266 SPQYSFNDVSSWPSN
+266 QDVSTNAFVDASN
-281 SATVA
+281 SQ
-286 PNNSET
+286 T
-292 PELTFQLKSSRLGV
+292 PELITPLKSTRQAVIS
-306 LTQNS
+306 QDS

-374 VGDTVTALGDY
+374 VGETVTALGDY

-396 NIKLDANDYGMII
+396 NIKLDANDYGMLI

-426 EVLHLIREDYFQPEF
+426 EVMHLNRQDYFQPEF

-455 AMGDS
+455 AMCDS
-460 GAEITSK
+460 GSEVTSE

-485 PYDNLSGDFVIASRN
+485 PYDNLSGDFVIDSRN
-500 TGLNSYH
+500 TGMNAYH
-507 SFRIFDPTDLS
+507 SFRLFDPTELS
-518 QSFPSNDISFRQI
+518 QSFPSNDIHFRQI
-531 SPNRDK
+531 RPDRDYEK
-537 ELPFSR
+537 PFTR

-568 MRTFQT
+568 MRTFQS
-574 SYLETLDGN
+574 SYLENLDGN

>member
-1 MSIFSKRLAPLAR
+1 MAR
-14 QSKREHIYLP
+14 QGKREHIYLP

-94 GRPYVNNGVSYNF
+94 GRPYVNNGISYNF
-107 DTVPQIGNDVIVNF
+107 DTVPQIGNDIIVDF
-121 FAANSTEI
+121 FSSNSQEI
-129 TQGTSDFSAIV
+129 TQGTPDFSALV
-140 RTSTEDETLKNFRFN
+140 RVSETDTVLKKFRFK

-165 LNLGYKINW
+165 LNLGYKLNW
-174 VSYSAKGQMVPDGTK
+174 VTYSAKGQVIPDGTT

-210 YSNSSTLR
+210 YTNTTTLR
-218 QIFDKVSYEPED
+218 QIFDKVSYDATD
-230 LQKILGFVRDTL
+230 LQTILGYVRDTL
-242 YCNFDTDYFT
+242 YCNFDSDYFT
-252 ASWLNPNSPLSQSD
+252 ASWLNPNTPLAQAD
-266 SPQYSFNDVSSWPSN
+266 SPQYSLSDVSNPPSYVHPGQQQTPTLVPAQ
-281 SATVA
+281 SA
-286 PNNSET
+286 
-292 PELTFQLKSSRLGV
+292 RL
-306 LTQNS
+306 LNLSQDS
-311 LNLLNAAYNWVV
+311 LNILKAAYDWVV

-374 VGDTVTALGDY
+374 VGETVTALGDY

-426 EVLHLIREDYFQPEF
+426 EVMHLNRYDFFQPEF

-455 AMGDS
+455 AMCDD
-460 GAEITSK
+460 GAEVTK
-467 HQPNGVFGFLPRY
+467 VHQPDGVFGFLPRY

-485 PYDNLSGDFVIASRN
+485 PYDNLSGDFVIDSRN
-500 TGLNSYH
+500 TGLSSYH
-507 SFRIFDPTDLS
+507 SFRIFKPTELAD
-518 QSFPSNDISFRQI
+518 SFPSNDLTFRQI
-531 SPNRDK
+531 QPNRDK

-568 MRTFQT
+568 MRSFQT
-574 SYLETLDGN
+574 SYLENLDGN